1 MSETTAHINFIAAS
15 YAAAVVIIG
24 ALIAWITIDYR
35 AQRQML
41 AELEDQGVT
50 RRSNASRGDRAI
62 EQVKATA
69 NAQAKERA

>member
-1 MSETTAHINFIAAS
+1 MGETTAHINFIAAS

-35 AQRQML
+35 TQRQTL
-41 AELEDQGVT
+41 AELEGQGVT
-50 RRSNASRGDRAI
+50 RRSNASRAERTI
-62 EQVKATA
+62 EQVKAAA